1 MCRLFLTQ
9 GLLRNSSWSLI
20 TTHWIQLI
28 LSETIPITQFKF
40 LQFFKFIFNLV
51 SVSELE
57 EKLRDLAPRDS
68 ELVATVSLILES
80 NNELPPKTD
89 ARYIKNE
96 IKLYWEL
103 QKYYVPLLAHS
114 IWYKQEYGPLGIN
127 IQYTMHACM
136 NLGLITT

>member
-1 MCRLFLTQ
+1 M
-9 GLLRNSSWSLI
+9 
-20 TTHWIQLI
+20 
-28 LSETIPITQFKF
+28 
-40 LQFFKFIFNLV
+40 

-96 IKLYWEL
+96 IKLY
-103 QKYYVPLLAHS
+103 
-114 IWYKQEYGPLGIN
+114 
-127 IQYTMHACM
+127 
-136 NLGLITT
+136 